1 MTAWPKKLL
10 NDPRLP
16 EVERACTADMRPL
29 WEGGTFPV
37 ARVATTEG
45 IVAVLKA
52 ARRDRHLAQGLEQA
66 ARLLDNEQRG
76 LEVTRAKMGNEAPP
90 PRLSRLLLLGAGGSE
105 RFYRDAEA
113 VLRRHEGRLMGL
125 RFDETFEPSMRAVYG
140 DNALVRALLVGDKE
154 PVADLL
160 LAVLV

>member
-10 NDPRLP
+10 GDPRLP
-16 EVERACTADMRPL
+16 DVERTCTKDLRPL
-29 WEGGTFPV
+29 WEGGTLPV
-37 ARVATTEG
+37 AHLETTG
-45 IVAVLKA
+45 AVVTVLKA

-76 LEVTRAKMGNEAPP
+76 LEVTRAKMGSEAPP

-113 VLRRHEGRLMGL
+113 LLRRHAGRLMGL
-125 RFDETFEPSMRAVYG
+125 RFDETFEPSMRGVYG

-154 PVADLL
+154 PAADLL
-160 LAVLV
+160 LALVV